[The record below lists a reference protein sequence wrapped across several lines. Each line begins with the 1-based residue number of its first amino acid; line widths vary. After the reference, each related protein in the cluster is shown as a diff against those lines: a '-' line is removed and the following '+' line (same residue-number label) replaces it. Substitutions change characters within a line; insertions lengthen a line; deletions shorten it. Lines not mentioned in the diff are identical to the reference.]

1 MLPSTSDLKFSLK
14 ITIMLSLVLLSM
26 IEPSN
31 IKLDAILN
39 INMISFSTDWDL
51 GKEIPYTF
59 KTIFLK

>member
-14 ITIMLSLVLLSM
+14 ITIMLGLVLLSM
-26 IEPSN
+26 IEPST

-39 INMISFSTDWDL
+39 INMISFGTDL
-51 GKEIPYTF
+51 GLGIDIPYTF

>member
-26 IEPSN
+26 IEPDN
-31 IKLDAILN
+31 LKMDAILN
-39 INMISFSTDWDL
+39 INMISFMPVWDL
-51 GKEIPYTF
+51 GTEIPYTF